1 MKLANKVTLAAAVAL
16 LAAAGQ
22 GVMAQEGVKLGVIE
36 CSVVPGS
43 RVNLLIRSTADVTC
57 TFNNQG
63 TMEKYKG
70 ETGIAL
76 GLDLSFKQNE
86 KISFAVIGAVD
97 DVKPGA
103 HALRGKFV
111 GGEASAAAGVGVGA
125 KALVGGSNKN
135 VALQPLAVETSTG
148 LGVSG
153 GLAFLYLEPAE

>member
-36 CSVVPGS
+36 CNVVPGS

-86 KISFAVIGAVD
+86 KISFAVICAVD

-125 KALVGGSNKN
+125 KALIGGSNKN